1 MKSNSDV
8 RPDAIVALGNG
19 AYHYNFFIEEADR
32 DHGAAADDV
41 EAAAVEDNAASKTY
55 NYYTVKVW
63 NRPTF
68 AGLVKAVIRSEIDE
82 TEEFNKVNDYNA
94 AKEGI
99 IDGDEAARAIQSY
112 REFLQFVTEVKEM
125 VKTDIAAAGY

>member
-8 RPDAIVALGNG
+8 RPGAIVALGNG
-19 AYHYNFFIEEADR
+19 AYHYNFFIEEAER
-32 DHGAAADDV
+32 DQPAEEAEAGAP
-41 EAAAVEDNAASKTY
+41 STTY

-99 IDGDEAARAIQSY
+99 IGGDEAARAIQGY
-112 REFLQFVTEVKEM
+112 REYLQFVTEVKTM
-125 VKTDIAAAGY
+125 ARADLAAAGF